1 MVVVVGGMPGRG
13 RASEGACRSLN
24 ENSHIQI
31 ITKNKNFRGV
41 RSKILN
47 SCVPSSFY
55 LKHHVF
61 SLGEEGMIPKF
72 LILISL
78 SPQHLLGWDASLLDH
93 DQGVQIHCPLLP
105 GVWSSLRVPPQT
117 GRKTIR
123 FSLETA
129 AHKGWR
135 HRCRV
140 TLLELAKWRDGGT
153 GQLRTVVWP
162 EGSVHKARN

>member
-105 GVWSSLRVPPQT
+105 GVWSSLRVPPQVWQEDELRL
-117 GRKTIR
+117 GPSDADSYKTCGQKYIAT
-123 FSLETA
+123 SI
-129 AHKGWR
+129 
-135 HRCRV
+135 
-140 TLLELAKWRDGGT
+140 ELGNQRAGGT
-153 GQLRTVVWP
+153 TQLFAMICP
-162 EGSVHKARN
+162 